1 MEKTIESSL
10 PVGIWLKVVSFIKF
24 GVATTAAS
32 SVVLNNQWFW
42 ETLVQATKVLFLKM
56 LQLKVLCWTNT
67 FLAGQTNTNIKPASL
82 CHMTCKKS
90 KRFVRVVANKFKC
103 NSKTNTT
110 VTLTKSSVLWVLRCR
125 LELHLQHLDFAL
137 DVDWHS
143 SNVEDARWSTRCTW
157 RRCTGWTARFAR
169 SYTVLLS
176 LIAVDQY
183 FGALC
188 NTALL

>member
-1 MEKTIESSL
+1 MWQTLLTHLVVLKTISVCGKHFTGDESSL
-10 PVGIWLKVVSFIKF
+10 PEDVSVKSA
-24 GVATTAAS
+24 VWQNA
-32 SVVLNNQWFW
+32 
-42 ETLVQATKVLFLKM
+42 FLS
-56 LQLKVLCWTNT
+56 
-67 FLAGQTNTNIKPASL
+67 GQTDTTSNPPPFANDL
-82 CHMTCKKS
+82 EKS

-125 LELHLQHLDFAL
+125 LELHLQHLNFAL
-137 DVDWHS
+137 DVEWHS

-157 RRCTGWTARFAR
+157 CGCTGWTARFSR
-169 SYTVLLS
+169 SYTDLLG
-176 LIAVDQY
+176 LISVDQY

>member
-1 MEKTIESSL
+1 MRQPLLNHLDVLKQSAVVGNTFTGHESSVPEDASVTRLCLTKCFLGWIDQCEHQTRLPLPMTCKRVSVLSESSL
-10 PVGIWLKVVSFIKF
+10 INL
-24 GVATTAAS
+24 
-32 SVVLNNQWFW
+32 
-42 ETLVQATKVLFLKM
+42 
-56 LQLKVLCWTNT
+56 
-67 FLAGQTNTNIKPASL
+67 
-82 CHMTCKKS
+82 
-90 KRFVRVVANKFKC
+90 KC

-110 VTLTKSSVLWVLRCR
+110 VTLTKSSVLWVLRGR

>member
-1 MEKTIESSL
+1 M
-10 PVGIWLKVVSFIKF
+10 G
-24 GVATTAAS
+24 
-32 SVVLNNQWFW
+32 N
-42 ETLVQATKVLFLKM
+42 TLQATKVLYQKM
-56 LQLKVLCWTNT
+56 FQLKVL
-67 FLAGQTNTNIKPASL
+67 FDKMLAYLDRLIQHQTRLPLPMTWKRVSVLSESSL
-82 CHMTCKKS
+82 I
-90 KRFVRVVANKFKC
+90 NLKC

-110 VTLTKSSVLWVLRCR
+110 VTLTKSSVLWVLRGR

-157 RRCTGWTARFAR
+157 CGCTGWTARFSR
-169 SYTVLLS
+169 SYTDLLS
-176 LIAVDQY
+176 LISVDQY

>member
-1 MEKTIESSL
+1 MGNTFTGHESSVPEDVSVKSAVWQMLSYLDRLIQHQTRLPLPMTWKRVSVLSESSL
-10 PVGIWLKVVSFIKF
+10 IN
-24 GVATTAAS
+24 
-32 SVVLNNQWFW
+32 LN
-42 ETLVQATKVLFLKM
+42 
-56 LQLKVLCWTNT
+56 
-67 FLAGQTNTNIKPASL
+67 
-82 CHMTCKKS
+82 
-90 KRFVRVVANKFKC
+90 C

-110 VTLTKSSVLWVLRCR
+110 VTLTKSSVLWVLRGR

-157 RRCTGWTARFAR
+157 CGCTGWTARFSR
-169 SYTVLLS
+169 SYTDLLS
-176 LIAVDQY
+176 LISVDQY